1 MCQTSLISLLNK
13 VTNIVNMK
21 EIDVI
26 HLGCNQAFVT
36 VLWHRLDEI
45 TIN

>member
-1 MCQTSLISLLNK
+1 MCQTSLISLLKK
-13 VTNIVNMK
+13 VTNTVDMK

-26 HLGCNQAFVT
+26 CLEAFVT
-36 VLWHRLDEI
+36 VLWHRLGEI

>member
-1 MCQTSLISLLNK
+1 
-13 VTNIVNMK
+13 MK

-26 HLGCNQAFVT
+26 RLDCNQAFVT

>member
-1 MCQTSLISLLNK
+1 
-13 VTNIVNMK
+13 MK
-21 EIDVI
+21 EIDVT
-26 HLGCNQAFVT
+26 HLDCNQAIVT